1 MGLKSPERGAPGAGE
16 GASSPHSHFGAGQQ
30 RGGQDPSLG
39 LEARLSDLGR
49 RAGGILARPD
59 PQLRKL
65 RPREGGAG
73 RIVKPPDFQPI
84 TLPH

>member
-16 GASSPHSHFGAGQQ
+16 GTSSPHSHFGAGQADRWAGSQ
-30 RGGQDPSLG
+30 FGTGGSAVRPGSAG
-39 LEARLSDLGR
+39 
-49 RAGGILARPD
+49 GGILARPD
-59 PQLRKL
+59 PRLRKL